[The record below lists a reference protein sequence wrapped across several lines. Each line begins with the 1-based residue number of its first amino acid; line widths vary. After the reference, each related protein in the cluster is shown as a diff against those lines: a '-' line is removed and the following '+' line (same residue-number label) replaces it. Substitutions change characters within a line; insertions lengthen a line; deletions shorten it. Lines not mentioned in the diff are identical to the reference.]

1 MNVDRAADIVFSCG
15 APGSGKSYDL
25 KARLARRRPDRLIV
39 VDPDD
44 EYVEAGVL
52 HDQLPDLLKATAYS
66 TFRTR
71 FRPSFVR
78 ATAEYQFDV
87 VCRLVRWH
95 ADPQPGQAPPPA
107 VGPLVFVVDE
117 LADFVG
123 PSFRDAP
130 ESWQWI
136 IRRGRKYGVT
146 LYAASQ
152 RPAQIDKT
160 LFDLAS
166 TIRSGRLNNAQSQS
180 VVASALDVDAA
191 LVAQLSGFQAIE
203 RDKNTGK
210 LTLPKIVAQPKRAK

>member
-1 MNVDRAADIVFSCG
+1 VNVDRAADIVFSCG